1 MHFIAN
7 FISKFNCQKEFE
19 KITHWKNPKRN
30 ELFKEGEGSSFPTS
44 CFFPRFA
51 EGFLIHV
58 TKKQM
63 YIYFITFR
71 FIAKDKKIWLWQPF
85 PCDFFKSMNS
95 QENKLKKCLHQ

>member
-1 MHFIAN
+1 MN
-7 FISKFNCQKEFE
+7 FLRRVKGL
-19 KITHWKNPKRN
+19 
-30 ELFKEGEGSSFPTS
+30 LFLLPV
-44 CFFPRFA
+44 FFPRFA
-51 EGFLIHV
+51 ERFLIHV